1 MIMPAVGALGFGSML
16 KLAGVSAGIQGGLG
30 LIGQNMRGRAQRDL
44 SEYQNRAAQDQFV
57 ANLGANFLQGDYDY
71 SQELAA
77 EQARL
82 GLATSDL
89 YRDKEDYK
97 FGQKAALAGFGPAQI
112 NEFSQI
118 FG

>member
-1 MIMPAVGALGFGSML
+1 MIFPAVGALGFGSML

-30 LIGQNMRGRAQRDL
+30 LIGEGMRCRAQRDL
-44 SEYQNRAAQDQFV
+44 AEYQNRSAQDQFV
-57 ANLGANFLQGDYDY
+57 AGLGANFLQGDYDY

-82 GLATSDL
+82 NLATSDL
-89 YRDKEDYK
+89 YRDKENYR
-97 FGQKAALAGFGPAQI
+97 FGQQLAGRGFGPEQI
-112 NEFSQI
+112 NEFSRI